1 MLPLKSP
8 RNRRRLEPTDADMVP
23 ESEDSMSEAEQSE
36 EVSLESQYDSNRV
49 VKVTLFS
56 PWM

>member
-8 RNRRRLEPTDADMVP
+8 RNRRWLEPTDADMVP

-56 PWM
+56 PWT